1 VIELRIDELVV
12 ESAVDADA
20 LSAATEAELTRR
32 LADAGASR
40 VRDGE
45 VARIAQAVASA
56 VEEAIAR

>member
-1 VIELRIDELVV
+1 MIELRIDELVV

-40 VRDGE
+40 VRDEE